1 MWQSWRYGEQTEE
14 LSIRLAPIW
23 LWLTPDRPRN
33 NNSETGSKFSCR
45 VTAQQERGGVC
56 LSAAGFK
63 GLDSSALKSQN
74 RKTNFIN
81 LKCERSGIIS
91 RTFGRRFSSLS
102 GAFCT
107 QNFDREYHMKLV
119 TGPLCN
125 RNLFSFNFFYFF
137 LIFSSDRAGV
147 QPARRPGAGP
157 GGHVCERRSGSRRR
171 ATLLPRLLLLR
182 DPGRRRG
189 RLGGRRHR

>member
-1 MWQSWRYGEQTEE
+1 MAESWSNGEQTEE
-14 LSIRLAPIW
+14 LSIRLAPNW

-45 VTAQQERGGVC
+45 VTAQRGGGGVC
-56 LSAAGFK
+56 LSAARFK

-125 RNLFSFNFFYFF
+125 RNLFSFNFFIFYFF
-137 LIFSSDRAGV
+137 IR
-147 QPARRPGAGP
+147 
-157 GGHVCERRSGSRRR
+157 SRRR
-171 ATLLPRLLLLR
+171 AASTAAW
-182 DPGRRRG
+182 GRTWWPCV
-189 RLGGRRHR
+189 